1 MRVMN
6 TPRQLFAITFVLL
19 LPNLSFGAGLRP
31 WQFGMTKEQVASF
44 KQFGPYKSF
53 PGGDLE
59 TYNREYH
66 DQKENVQFYFVNNKL
81 VKIAI
86 NLGEQLDQRKAL
98 PVVKRAS
105 AILEKDYGK
114 LQSSEIA
121 VPPTGG
127 RFDADVFAMIAITNA
142 TMQGKTH
149 FRGVRQPRDM
159 QVSATIM
166 SVPNIGKNNLAVM
179 IFFEPK

>member
-1 MRVMN
+1 MK
-6 TPRQLFAITFVLL
+6 TLRQFLC
-19 LPNLSFGAGLRP
+19 LSFLLAIPQLALAAGLQP

-44 KQFGPYKSF
+44 KQYGPYKSF
-53 PGGDLE
+53 SNGDME
-59 TYNREYH
+59 TYNREFH
-66 DQKENVQFYFVNNKL
+66 GKKENVQFYFVNNKL

-86 NLGEQLDQRKAL
+86 NLGEQLDQHKAL

-105 AILEKDYGK
+105 AILEKDYDK
-114 LQSSEIA
+114 LESSEIT

-149 FRGVRQPRDM
+149 FRGVRQPKDM
-159 QVSATIM
+159 QVWATIM

>member
-6 TPRQLFAITFVLL
+6 TPRQLFAITFALL
-19 LPNLSFGAGLRP
+19 LPNLSFGAGLPP
-31 WQFGMTKEQVASF
+31 WQFGMTKEQVATF

-66 DQKENVQFYFVNNKL
+66 GKKENVQFYFVNNKL

-86 NLGEQLDQRKAL
+86 NLGEQLDQHKAL

-105 AILEKDYGK
+105 VILEKDYGK
-114 LQSSEIA
+114 LESSEIT

-149 FRGVRQPRDM
+149 FRGVRQPKDM
-159 QVSATIM
+159 QVWTTIM

-179 IFFEPK
+179 IFFEPR

>member
-1 MRVMN
+1 MKNPHLILAIV
-6 TPRQLFAITFVLL
+6 ITFLVPKLAY
-19 LPNLSFGAGLRP
+19 PAGLPP

-53 PGGDLE
+53 PSGDLE

-114 LQSSEIA
+114 LQSSEIT

-127 RFDADVFAMIAITNA
+127 
-142 TMQGKTH
+142 
-149 FRGVRQPRDM
+149 
-159 QVSATIM
+159 
-166 SVPNIGKNNLAVM
+166 
-179 IFFEPK
+179 

>member
-6 TPRQLFAITFVLL
+6 TPRQLFAITFALL
-19 LPNLSFGAGLRP
+19 LPNLSFGAGLPP

-66 DQKENVQFYFVNNKL
+66 GKKENVQFYFVNNKL
-81 VKIAI
+81 VKIGI
-86 NLGEQLDQRKAL
+86 YLGEQLDQHKAL
-98 PVVKRAS
+98 PIVKRAC
-105 AILEKDYGK
+105 AVLEKDYGK
-114 LQSSEIA
+114 LESPEIT
-121 VPPTGG
+121 VPSTGG
-127 RFDADVFAMIAITNA
+127 KFDADVFAAIAITNA

-149 FRGVRQPRDM
+149 VRGMKQPKD
-159 QVSATIM
+159 VEVWATVMI
-166 SVPNIGKNNLAVM
+166 VPNQGKNNLAVV
-179 IFFEPK
+179 IF

>member
-1 MRVMN
+1 MK
-6 TPRQLFAITFVLL
+6 TPRQFFALSFLVLL
-19 LPNLSFGAGLRP
+19 PILSFGAGLPP
-31 WQFGMTKEQVASF
+31 WQFGMAKEQVASF

-66 DQKENVQFYFVNNKL
+66 GKKENVQFYFVNNKL

-86 NLGEQLDQRKAL
+86 NLGEQLDQHRAL
-98 PVVKRAS
+98 PVVKRAC
-105 AILEKDYGK
+105 AILEKDYGR
-114 LQSSEIA
+114 LESSEIA

-127 RFDADVFAMIAITNA
+127 RFDADVFAMLAITNA

-149 FRGVRQPRDM
+149 FRGVRQPKEM
-159 QVSATIM
+159 QVWATIM
-166 SVPNIGKNNLAVM
+166 SVPNIGKNNLAVT
-179 IFFEPK
+179 IFFEPR

>member
-1 MRVMN
+1 MK
-6 TPRQLFAITFVLL
+6 TPGPALLIGFALL
-19 LPNLSFGAGLRP
+19 IPKLAFSAGLQP

-44 KQFGPYKSF
+44 KQYGPYKSF
-53 PGGDLE
+53 SNGDME
-59 TYNREYH
+59 TYNREFH
-66 DQKENVQFYFVNNKL
+66 GKKENVQFYFVNNKL

-86 NLGEQLDQRKAL
+86 NLGEQLDQHKAL

-105 AILEKDYGK
+105 AILEKDYDK
-114 LQSSEIA
+114 LESSEIT

-149 FRGVRQPRDM
+149 FRGVRQPKDM
-159 QVSATIM
+159 QVWATIM
-166 SVPNIGKNNLAVM
+166 SVPNIGKT
-179 IFFEPK
+179 I

>member
-1 MRVMN
+1 VKTLRRFLCLTFLLVI
-6 TPRQLFAITFVLL
+6 PQLSL
-19 LPNLSFGAGLRP
+19 GAGLPP

-44 KQFGPYKSF
+44 RQFGPYKSF

-66 DQKENVQFYFVNNKL
+66 GKKENVQFYFVNNKL

-114 LQSSEIA
+114 LQSSEIT

-142 TMQGKTH
+142 TMQSKTH
-149 FRGVRQPRDM
+149 FRGVRQPKDM
-159 QVSATIM
+159 QVWATIM

>member
-1 MRVMN
+1 MK
-6 TPRQLFAITFVLL
+6 TPRRILSVIIVFLIPAVGFA
-19 LPNLSFGAGLRP
+19 AGLPP

-66 DQKENVQFYFVNNKL
+66 GKKENVQFYFVNNKL

-86 NLGEQLDQRKAL
+86 NLGEQLDQHKAL

-105 AILEKDYGK
+105 AMLEKDYGK
-114 LQSSEIA
+114 LESSEIT
-121 VPPTGG
+121 VPPIGG
-127 RFDADVFAMIAITNA
+127 RFDADVFA
-142 TMQGKTH
+142 
-149 FRGVRQPRDM
+149 
-159 QVSATIM
+159 TI
-166 SVPNIGKNNLAVM
+166 
-179 IFFEPK
+179 